1 MEAQAYY
8 KGRGLSNAISGCR
21 GGGEI
26 IYFVLYFLFYY

>member
-21 GGGEI
+21 GGAK
-26 IYFVLYFLFYY
+26 LFILF